1 MSSLTLDQFRSAFR
15 SGGFQSV
22 GIRAS
27 GGDFFVTAQPR
38 SGGSVTLATTH
49 GLRRR
54 AFRDA
59 GKAIALLHTIGAH
72 QIQVDTSK
80 WSLDEKASSRRKRP
94 DTADRQRR
102 AHEAAAHDAW
112 FRAEVEQAIREADSP
127 DAKWVPHEEVMRRS
141 AIKRAEWRKKLT
153 SKVAS

>member
-1 MSSLTLDQFRSAFR
+1 MASLTLDQFRSAFR

-22 GIRAS
+22 GVRAS
-27 GGDFFVTAQPR
+27 GGEFFVTAQPR

-80 WSLDEKASSRRKRP
+80 WSLDEGASSRRKRP
-94 DTADRQRR
+94 DTAERQRR
-102 AHEAAAHDAW
+102 AHEAAAYDAW

-127 DAKWVPHEEVMRRS
+127 DAKWYTQEEVERIFAARR
-141 AIKRAEWRKKLT
+141 AERRKRA
-153 SKVAS
+153 AH